1 VPPAGQPCLW
11 FSLENAA
18 RVIADELAVVQERAE
33 AITMVVTTITQVAH
47 TTHLLSLNVSVETA
61 RVGQQAR
68 ALP

>member
-1 VPPAGQPCLW
+1 M
-11 FSLENAA
+11 
-18 RVIADELAVVQERAE
+18 VQERAE

-47 TTHLLSLNVSVETA
+47 KTHLLSLNVSVETA